1 MPNFTFYG
9 GRKQAKT
16 TFFFSFKT
24 WVWFLRNQLQG
35 NSPTFDIFRELEQAW
50 ESLKKRQVILKVT
63 FSLPSPSS
71 MLKLPII
78 ESTSGSW
85 KLFGEINVI
94 LERKQVCKLTARA
107 LKGLKVCLQWKVHLA
122 YTATIYDIR
131 TWVNWRNNVDRLC
144 STSFFLSPQCWPRT
158 WTIPP
163 KNHYK
168 TTSEKRMTSIW
179 VVWPKLSV
187 TEMLRNK

>member
-1 MPNFTFYG
+1 M
-9 GRKQAKT
+9 
-16 TFFFSFKT
+16 
-24 WVWFLRNQLQG
+24 
-35 NSPTFDIFRELEQAW
+35 
-50 ESLKKRQVILKVT
+50 T

-107 LKGLKVCLQWKVHLA
+107 LKGLKVCLQWKVHSA

-131 TWVNWRNNVDRLC
+131 TWVNWVLLDLLFPFPSMLASNLNN
-144 STSFFLSPQCWPRT
+144 ST
-158 WTIPP
+158 
-163 KNHYK
+163 
-168 TTSEKRMTSIW
+168 EKPLQNNIGKENDKYQSSLTQ
-179 VVWPKLSV
+179 V
-187 TEMLRNK
+187 ECH

>member
-1 MPNFTFYG
+1 
-9 GRKQAKT
+9 
-16 TFFFSFKT
+16 
-24 WVWFLRNQLQG
+24 
-35 NSPTFDIFRELEQAW
+35 
-50 ESLKKRQVILKVT
+50 
-63 FSLPSPSS
+63 

-131 TWVNWRNNVDRLC
+131 TWVNWVLLDLLFPFPSMLASNLNN
-144 STSFFLSPQCWPRT
+144 STEK
-158 WTIPP
+158 TIT
-163 KNHYK
+163 KQHR
-168 TTSEKRMTSIW
+168 KR
-179 VVWPKLSV
+179 
-187 TEMLRNK
+187 E